1 MIELVI
7 DHQLGVQ
14 RVPELP
20 RHRVHA
26 VQPIQKAFEPMDPG
40 HCSREQQQHPQIPG
54 LQRQIGCKSQ
64 HLLPVRLFACNDCR
78 SVLLFSGAYSS
89 VFELGKLRVIFSVL
103 SRRLCF
109 RHCFRPIHSD
119 IEIFQHVLLSPP
131 PGSFQYAMF
140 YDSAYASKT
149 DEFIDFVY
157 MSGTH
162 KRREIST
169 AKVVAE

>member
-1 MIELVI
+1 MGASVSLRLSSSTQNGIE
-7 DHQLGVQ
+7 
-14 RVPELP
+14 P
-20 RHRVHA
+20 
-26 VQPIQKAFEPMDPG
+26 
-40 HCSREQQQHPQIPG
+40 
-54 LQRQIGCKSQ
+54 
-64 HLLPVRLFACNDCR
+64 
-78 SVLLFSGAYSS
+78 
-89 VFELGKLRVIFSVL
+89 FELGKLRVIFSVL

-169 AKVVAE
+169 AKVVAEWSLSS